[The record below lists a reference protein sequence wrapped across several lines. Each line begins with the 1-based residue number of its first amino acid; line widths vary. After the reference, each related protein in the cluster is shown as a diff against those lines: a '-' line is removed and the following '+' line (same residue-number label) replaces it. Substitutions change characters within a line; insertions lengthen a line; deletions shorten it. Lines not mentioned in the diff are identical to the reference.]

1 MLRQRLCSCGLV
13 LGPMKAGLG
22 QVRVKAG
29 LDFQVDLGR
38 LRSNRSGVLGEQ
50 SFDNVD
56 NFFHF

>member
-1 MLRQRLCSCGLV
+1 
-13 LGPMKAGLG
+13 MKAGLG

-38 LRSNRSGVLGEQ
+38 LRSNRSGVMGEQ